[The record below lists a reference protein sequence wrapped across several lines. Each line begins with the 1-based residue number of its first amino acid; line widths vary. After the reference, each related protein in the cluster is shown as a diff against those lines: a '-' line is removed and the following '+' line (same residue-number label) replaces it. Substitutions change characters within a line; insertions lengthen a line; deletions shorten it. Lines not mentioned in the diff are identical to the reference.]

1 MPNYHL
7 SDGDVLIHTDGECEM
22 IFNVTIGTIFDEHG
36 LVCGSFDAL
45 PISYTDAS
53 IKFEEGWRVLDLT
66 DEPGLWGV

>member
-45 PISYTDAS
+45 PTSYLDAC
-53 IKFEEGWRVLDLT
+53 IKFEDGWNVLDLSM
-66 DEPGLWGV
+66 DEPGLW